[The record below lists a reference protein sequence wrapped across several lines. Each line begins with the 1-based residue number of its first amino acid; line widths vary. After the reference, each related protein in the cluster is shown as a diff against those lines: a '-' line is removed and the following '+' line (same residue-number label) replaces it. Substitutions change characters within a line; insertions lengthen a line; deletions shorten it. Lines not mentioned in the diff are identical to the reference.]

1 MKIKDMPDWVLK
13 YKTKGYTVRFKAGQF
28 SLIKVTSVRTPD
40 KPYPQLIQEHI
51 GVITEK
57 DGLIPKKIRPDDEA
71 GIVRLEYGLSYFLYL
86 NFMREL
92 KRHIYSSESEISRQL
107 ILTATIIQYLFEDI
121 DQQYLTL
128 THLPRITGIDSFQNL
143 TPKRRATAI
152 RLEKRMRESLEQA
165 IPDEPARRSLLFE
178 LRSVTLSSEADRSK
192 DWFSQSLKAQIKH
205 WGYRFD

>member
-13 YKTKGYTVRFKAGQF
+13 YKTKGYTVRFQAGQF
-28 SLIKVTSVRTPD
+28 VLLKVTSVRTPD

-57 DGLIPKKIRPDDEA
+57 DGLIPKKIRPDEQV
-71 GIVRLEYGLSYFLYL
+71 GILRLEYGLSYFLYL
-86 NFMREL
+86 NFKRDL
-92 KRHIYSSESEISRQL
+92 NRHIYSNEGETKRQL
-107 ILTATIIQYLFEDI
+107 ILTACIIQYLFEDI
-121 DQQYLTL
+121 DEHYLSL
-128 THLPRITGIDSFQNL
+128 THLPRITGIDSFENL

-165 IPDEPARRSLLFE
+165 IPDEVARRSLLFE
-178 LRSVTLSSEADRSK
+178 LRNLTLPAEADRSK
-192 DWFSQSLKAQIKH
+192 DWFSQSLKAQIEH